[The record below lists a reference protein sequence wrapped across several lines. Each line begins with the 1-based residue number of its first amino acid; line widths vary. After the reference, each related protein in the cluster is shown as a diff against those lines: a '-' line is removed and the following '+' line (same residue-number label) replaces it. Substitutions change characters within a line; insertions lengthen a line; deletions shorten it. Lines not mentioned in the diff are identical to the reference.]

1 MLLIPRP
8 IYPPDF
14 GFIDEDLDTV
24 ARYLFN
30 ECNTTFENLLA
41 LGGKNVISSFTIDN
55 TAILPVSPQAYPL
68 LKLYRTDDN
77 FLFPVGNGS
86 SVQLV
91 VAYVLA
97 FSPKQKAS
105 SLTTFVARE
114 IKRLLQNSPVDD
126 ACPFTIDMTK
136 GISTTYNTLTP
147 REDIIYSYAKTT
159 CSLLT
164 E

>member
-8 IYPPDF
+8 TYPPDF

-41 LGGKNVISSFTIDN
+41 LNGKNVINSYVIDN
-55 TAILPVSPQAYPL
+55 TASLPVSPQAYPL
-68 LKLYRTDDN
+68 LKLYRTEEN
-77 FLFPVGNGS
+77 FIFPVGNGN
-86 SVQLV
+86 SVQIV

-97 FSPKQKAS
+97 FSQRQKAS
-105 SLTTFVARE
+105 SLTTFVSGELR
-114 IKRLLQNSPVDD
+114 RLLQNSPVDD
-126 ACPFTIDMTK
+126 LCPFTIDMTK

-147 REDIIYSYAKTT
+147 KEDIIYSYAKTT
-159 CSLLT
+159 CYLLT
-164 E
+164 Q